1 MKILVLNTGSSS
13 LKIQIIKLPE
23 EEVLCVAAIGKIG
36 AEESEF
42 KYEAKGKEKIKKN
55 KPIANHAEG
64 LNEIASLILSP
75 DYGVISS
82 KSDLTAIGHRVVHGG
97 EVFKK
102 TRLITEEV
110 KKQIELLAPLA
121 PLHNPANLTGI
132 QVAEEIFQ
140 GIPQYAVFDTA
151 FHSSIPEVA
160 YRFPVPNHWYT
171 DLGVRVYGFHGTSHK
186 YVYEKA
192 VQHLGLGE
200 QNRIIT
206 LHLGN
211 GCSMTAIKNGKSIDT
226 SMGMGP
232 LSGLMMGTR
241 SGDID
246 PSIIFYLNEQGY
258 DIADIKQALNEESG
272 MKGMAG
278 DNDLRVVE
286 DKIAA
291 GDQAARLA
299 LDVYNYRLK
308 KYIGSYIAL
317 LGGLDAIVFTG
328 GVGEN
333 DESVRKGCLE
343 GLDFLG
349 IEIDLTKNSGRFKEL
364 TEIHSGSVPVLII
377 PTNEELAIAKESK
390 TVAL

>member
-1 MKILVLNTGSSS
+1 MKILILNSGSSS
-13 LKIQIIKLPE
+13 LKIQVIKLPE
-23 EEVLCVAAIGKIG
+23 EEVICVAAIGKIG
-36 AEESEF
+36 SEESEF
-42 KYEAKGKEKIKKN
+42 KYEAKGKEKIKK
-55 KPIANHAEG
+55 KIPIANHAEG
-64 LNEIASLILSP
+64 LNEIASLILSS
-75 DYGVISS
+75 DHGVIAS
-82 KSDLTAIGHRVVHGG
+82 KSDLSAIGHRVVHGG

-102 TRLITEEV
+102 TRLINEEV

-121 PLHNPANLTGI
+121 PLHNPANLNGI
-132 QVAEEIFQ
+132 EVAEEIFE

-151 FHSSIPEVA
+151 FHSSIPAVA
-160 YRFPVPNHWYT
+160 YRFPVPNNWY
-171 DLGVRVYGFHGTSHK
+171 DDFGVRVYGFHGTSHK

-192 VQHLGLGE
+192 VQYLGFGE
-200 QNRIIT
+200 QHRVIT

-211 GCSMTAIKNGKSIDT
+211 GCSMTAIKDGKSIDT
-226 SMGMGP
+226 SMGLGP

-246 PSIIFYLNEQGY
+246 PSIIFYLTEQGH
-258 DIADIKQALNEESG
+258 DIADIKHALNNESG

-286 DKIAA
+286 DKIAK
-291 GDQAARLA
+291 GDEAAQLA

-317 LGGLDAIVFTG
+317 LGGVDAIVFTG

-349 IEIDLTKNSGRFKEL
+349 IQIDLSKNQGRFKEL

-390 TVAL
+390 TVI